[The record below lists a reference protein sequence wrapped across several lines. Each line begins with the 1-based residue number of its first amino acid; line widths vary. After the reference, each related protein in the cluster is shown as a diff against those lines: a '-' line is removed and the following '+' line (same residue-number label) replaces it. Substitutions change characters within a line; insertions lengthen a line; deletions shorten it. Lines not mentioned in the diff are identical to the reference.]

1 MILKVNYNKS
11 TSDIT
16 VSSDVKAITVE
27 VNENAT
33 QDNSSELVFEVVVNT
48 TAYEAAES
56 SMEIFETPED

>member
-33 QDNSSELVFEVVVNT
+33 QDNSSELAFEVVVNT

>member
-1 MILKVNYNKS
+1 MIVKVNYNKS
-11 TSDIT
+11 TGDIT

-33 QDNSSELVFEVVVNT
+33 QDDSSELVFEVVVNT

>member
-1 MILKVNYNKS
+1 MTLSVTYDK
-11 TSDIT
+11 TSGEIT

-27 VNENAT
+27 VNDNAT
-33 QDNSSELVFEVVVNT
+33 QDDSSELVFEVVVNT